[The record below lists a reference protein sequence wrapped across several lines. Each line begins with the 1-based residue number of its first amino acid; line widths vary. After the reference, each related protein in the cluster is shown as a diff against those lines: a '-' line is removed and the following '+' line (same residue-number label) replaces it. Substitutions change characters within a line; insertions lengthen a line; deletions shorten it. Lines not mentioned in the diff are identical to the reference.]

1 MQTFGLHKNV
11 YNLAHYACTQELL
24 DQTIR
29 ERNKLLG
36 DWETLKARK
45 VPDKEIA
52 RITNI
57 SRATYYRRKKAL
69 RTLGIK
75 GLKKKNT
82 RPKSFRASKMP
93 IETINRILAIR
104 RENPTY
110 RSMKVTR

>member
-24 DQTIR
+24 DQTTR

-45 VPDKEIA
+45 VSDKEIA

-75 GLKKKNT
+75 GLKKKT
-82 RPKSFRASKMP
+82 QDPKALEQAKY
-93 IETINRILAIR
+93 L
-104 RENPTY
+104 
-110 RSMKVTR
+110 